1 VEHWWS
7 DTEGDKNGCS
17 HPESNLSL
25 CHFIQNCLTWTG
37 RGSHSILWGESLE
50 PSHGHKLTAVVSFSL
65 VSFTTDVREHTKLIF
80 HVMPC
85 RMVDNSSYRRFVAT
99 CCLNY
104 EVSLT
109 IVMFGTLLHIFF
121 PLICVLFRTFCYI
134 FVVTLIKVGQMIRG
148 PSVREHAVQNTSD
161 WRRTSGSCYTHTHT
175 LSLVTPSFQCFGLGL
190 NSRCTLSE
198 KGLQS

>member
-1 VEHWWS
+1 MEHWWS
-7 DTEGDKNGCS
+7 DTEGDKNRYS
-17 HPESNLSL
+17 HQESNLSL
-25 CHFIQNCLTWTG
+25 CHFIQSCLTCTG
-37 RGSHSILWGESLE
+37 RESHSILWGESLE
-50 PSHGHKLTAVVSFSL
+50 PSHGHRLTTVVSFSL

-109 IVMFGTLLHIFF
+109 IVMFGTLRHIFF
-121 PLICVLFRTFCYI
+121 PLICVFFRTFYYI
-134 FVVTLIKVGQMIRG
+134 FIITLMIRG

-161 WRRTSGSCYTHTHT
+161 WRRTSGSC
-175 LSLVTPSFQCFGLGL
+175 
-190 NSRCTLSE
+190 
-198 KGLQS
+198 